1 MNGGASGCV
10 ATVRDGCWLI
20 EPKMAGWRCRR
31 GAHGPFRPGPPFSP
45 RLPFWDGAAA
55 TGRDLA
61 MGSRSGRGLL
71 VPWDGWGRGERM
83 GPKESSE
90 KTYRIFLQ
98 GVSGLRPLTPPSDG
112 WAALRIA
119 ALEMSET
126 LGPTRR
132 YRELFKM
139 QRTVESPC
147 MKLPFLATG
156 AKRGVWGSQ
165 GTRACQVVFR
175 GAEAVGDRIS

>member
-1 MNGGASGCV
+1 MGAH
-10 ATVRDGCWLI
+10 TVRSVPDPPSAPGCLFGTGQRLRVAIWRWA
-20 EPKMAGWRCRR
+20 AGL
-31 GAHGPFRPGPPFSP
+31 GAGCSCHG
-45 RLPFWDGAAA
+45 
-55 TGRDLA
+55 
-61 MGSRSGRGLL
+61 MGGGVVSE
-71 VPWDGWGRGERM
+71 WGRKKVRKRRIG
-83 GPKESSE
+83 SF
-90 KTYRIFLQ
+90 YRVIFLQ